1 MERSNIMEHK
11 EEYMCGSKELD
22 KAINRSLNFLP
33 LHLLVLILA
42 ICIPHSRV
50 FLPCLLACLISLA
63 VSMWHDC
70 EGNTDE
76 SCSKC
81 IRKTTS
87 RRIIIIVFF
96 SIIAIFNGCM
106 ELLKEGFST
115 SYIPSYILF
124 AFNVLLVLNLKS
136 IYTMAGDVSKRIEY
150 KAKMEEKLKNT
161 SNRVTETLSI
171 VEHMFDGLEYDEK
184 DILSPC
190 VLKLQELFMLS
201 YDTLYNIKNPNMFY
215 DIESFILRY
224 AKTIQAYRKGK
235 GVADL
240 DFLRRLNSSA
250 EEFYN
255 SINSKEQALKKDNFE
270 NKIEIFKIKLN
281 QVY

>member
-1 MERSNIMEHK
+1 MENK
-11 EEYMCGSKELD
+11 EEYICGSKELD
-22 KAINRSLNFLP
+22 KAIDRSLFFSV
-33 LHLLVLILA
+33 LHLLALIVA
-42 ICIPHSRV
+42 ICIPDSRV
-50 FLPCLLACLISLA
+50 FLPCLLACLISHA

-70 EGNTDE
+70 EGDTDE

-87 RRIIIIVFF
+87 RKIVIIVFF

-124 AFNVLLVLNLKS
+124 ALNVLLMFNS
-136 IYTMAGDVSKRIEY
+136 ISVYNIVGDVSKRLEC
-150 KAKMEEKLKNT
+150 KAKMEEELKNT
-161 SNRVTETLSI
+161 STRVADTLKT
-171 VEHMFDGLEYDEK
+171 VEHMFDGLEYGEK
-184 DILSPC
+184 DILKPC

-201 YDTLYNIKNPNMFY
+201 YDTLYNIKNPDVFC

-235 GVADL
+235 GVTDI
-240 DFLRRLNSSA
+240 DFLKRLNNSA

-255 SINSKEQALKKDNFE
+255 NINSKEQALKKNDFE
-270 NKIEIFKIKLN
+270 NKMEILKIRLSKFW
-281 QVY
+281 

>member
-1 MERSNIMEHK
+1 MDNK
-11 EEYMCGSKELD
+11 EEYICGSKELD
-22 KAINRSLNFLP
+22 KAIDKSLNFLP

-50 FLPCLLACLISLA
+50 FLPCFLACLISLVA
-63 VSMWHDC
+63 SVYHGC
-70 EGNTDE
+70 EGDTDE

-124 AFNVLLVLNLKS
+124 AFNVLLVFNLKS
-136 IYTMAGDVSKRIEY
+136 IYTMAGDISNRLEY
-150 KAKMEEKLKNT
+150 KAKMEEELKNT

-171 VEHMFDGLEYDEK
+171 IEHMFDGLEYDEK
-184 DILSPC
+184 DILRPC

-235 GVADL
+235 GTADL
-240 DFLRRLNSSA
+240 DFLKRLDSSA

-255 SINSKEQALKKDNFE
+255 SINSKEQILRKSNFE
-270 NKIEIFKIKLN
+270 NKMEMLKIKLN
-281 QVY
+281 QVCSRG

>member
-1 MERSNIMEHK
+1 MEHK

>member
-1 MERSNIMEHK
+1 MEHK
-11 EEYMCGSKELD
+11 EEYICGSKELD
-22 KAINRSLNFLP
+22 KAIDRSLNFLM
-33 LHLLVLILA
+33 LHLPVLIVA

-50 FLPCLLACLISLA
+50 FLPCLLSCIASLVA
-63 VSMWHDC
+63 SMWHGC
-70 EGNTDE
+70 EGDTDE

-87 RRIIIIVFF
+87 RTITVIIFF
-96 SIIAIFNGCM
+96 SIIAIFNGCI

-124 AFNVLLVLNLKS
+124 AFNVLLAFNLKS
-136 IYTMAGDVSKRIEY
+136 IYIMTGDVSKRLEC
-150 KAKMEEKLKNT
+150 KAKMEEELKNT
-161 SNRVTETLSI
+161 STRVADTLKT

-184 DILSPC
+184 DILRPC

-201 YDTLYNIKNPNMFY
+201 YDTLYNIKNPNMFC

-224 AKTIQAYRKGK
+224 AKTINAYRKGK
-235 GVADL
+235 GVTDL
-240 DFLRRLNSSA
+240 DFLERLNNSA
-250 EEFYN
+250 EELYFN
-255 SINSKEQALKKDNFE
+255 LNSKEQALKKNDFD
-270 NKIEIFKIKLN
+270 NKIEILKIKLN